1 MWRHLKDNSGIHPIW
16 PALIIGL
23 VCVLIVFIGFIL
35 LFSDSPILEG
45 FITEW
50 KTFVAWLQRIFKP
63 TPYNPI

>member
-1 MWRHLKDNSGIHPIW
+1 MWGHLKDNRGIHPIW

-35 LFSDSPILEG
+35 LFSDSPILDG
-45 FITEW
+45 LISEW